1 MTMSVRDVDVID
13 YVGINV
19 LFKRVHVGI
28 FDELDWHDEAK
39 HLDLLTRKV
48 DRCLRH
54 IRLGQ
59 LLLNYPQIRG
69 YDIAIEY
76 VSTHPMTRAARD
88 FWDSR
93 ERLIRAAGYQVKT
106 RGVDVRPA
114 IGVLVETPA
123 EPEPARFEL
132 LEPEPLRAVAPAA
145 EVSYLP
151 PRTPFHRRAQPV
163 LARLAAR
170 RAAM

>member
-1 MTMSVRDVDVID
+1 MSVRDVDAID

-19 LFKRVHVGI
+19 LFRRVHVGI
-28 FDELDWHDEAK
+28 FDELDWLDEAR

-48 DRCLRH
+48 DRCIRH

-59 LLLNYPQIRG
+59 LLINYPQVRG

-76 VSTHPMTRAARD
+76 VSTHPMTRAARE

-93 ERLIRAAGYQVKT
+93 ERLIRAAGFDVRT

-114 IGVLVETPA
+114 FGIEVETPA
-123 EPEPARFEL
+123 EPEPVAVEVL
-132 LEPEPLRAVAPAA
+132 DAEPLHAMPAAA

-151 PRTPFHRRAQPV
+151 PRQPFHRRPLPV

-170 RAAM
+170 RVAM